1 MRPTQRSGI
10 YRGECVLEALMGRA
24 FPVAGDGWLQ
34 ATLTAMGIRI
44 MCFTIRVRVRQRS
57 GISTITFTS
66 AAATGQLFRTAG
78 HWSVQRILIATAIL
92 IMCLSTSRA
101 RPQSGIYR
109 GERLLEALMADR
121 SQRVGMG
128 RDSRP

>member
-10 YRGECVLEALMGRA
+10 YRGERLLEALMGRA

-78 HWSVQRILIATAIL
+78 DWSVQRILIATAIMV
-92 IMCLSTSRA
+92 ICWSTSPA
-101 RPQSGIYR
+101 IPQSGIYR
-109 GERLLEALMADR
+109 VEGLW
-121 SQRVGMG
+121 
-128 RDSRP
+128 

>member
-10 YRGECVLEALMGRA
+10 YRGERLLEALMGRA

-78 HWSVQRILIATAIL
+78 HWSVQGILIATAIL
-92 IMCLSTSRA
+92 IVCLSRSRA
-101 RPQSGIYR
+101 RAQSGIYQGGR
-109 GERLLEALMADR
+109 FWGSLIGR
-121 SQRVGMG
+121 SFA
-128 RDSRP
+128 

>member
-10 YRGECVLEALMGRA
+10 YRGERLLEALMGRA

-57 GISTITFTS
+57 GISIITFTS
-66 AAATGQLFRTAG
+66 AAGTGQLFLMAG
-78 HWSVQRILIATAIL
+78 HWSVQRVLIATVIL
-92 IMCLSTSRA
+92 TVAMT
-101 RPQSGIYR
+101 
-109 GERLLEALMADR
+109 R
-121 SQRVGMG
+121 SW
-128 RDSRP
+128 SRPRY

>member
-10 YRGECVLEALMGRA
+10 YRGERLLEALMGRA

-57 GISTITFTS
+57 GISTIMFTS
-66 AAATGQLFRTAG
+66 AAGTGQLFLTAG
-78 HWSVQRILIATAIL
+78 HWSVQGIVIATVILIV
-92 IMCLSTSRA
+92 CLSTSRA
-101 RPQSGIYR
+101 RAQSGIYR
-109 GERLLEALMADR
+109 GGGLLEVL
-121 SQRVGMG
+121 MG
-128 RDSRP
+128 RPF

>member
-1 MRPTQRSGI
+1 MRPKQRSGI
-10 YRGECVLEALMGRA
+10 YRGERLLEALMGRA

-78 HWSVQRILIATAIL
+78 HWSLQRILIATAIL
-92 IMCLSTSRA
+92 TMCLSTSRA
-101 RPQSGIYR
+101 RPQSALYR
-109 GERLLEALMADR
+109 ADRLFEAL
-121 SQRVGMG
+121 VGLPLAAAG
-128 RDSRP
+128 SGKA

>member
-10 YRGECVLEALMGRA
+10 YRGERLLEALMGRA

-57 GISTITFTS
+57 GISIIMFTS
-66 AAATGQLFRTAG
+66 AADKGQLFLKAG
-78 HWSVQRILIATAIL
+78 HWS
-92 IMCLSTSRA
+92 
-101 RPQSGIYR
+101 
-109 GERLLEALMADR
+109 LLRVFNGTIVLVVFFMSVSADR
-121 SQRVGMG
+121 YIGYVC
-128 RDSRP
+128 